1 MLLHQV
7 VSRSQLTS
15 GPVSSSKACTWPC
28 QAEESGDLQA
38 VWAHTEGQVLAGASR
53 KFPVLI
59 STLLKNDII
68 VPAVDKQKKSNEGHT
83 NNIHLPPQLQF

>member
-1 MLLHQV
+1 MTKIAENVMLVVFFCIVFMLLHQV

-38 VWAHTEGQVLAGASR
+38 VWAHTEGQVLAETSR
-53 KFPVLI
+53 KFPEIYKTRNSSGSV
-59 STLLKNDII
+59 
-68 VPAVDKQKKSNEGHT
+68 EG
-83 NNIHLPPQLQF
+83 